1 MKKCLAALTAS
12 VMALGSL
19 PALAVQAEEVALP
32 GDVDGDGYITGH
44 DSALLCRS
52 LREDNFSLTE
62 EELARAD
69 ATGDGLVDRNDLDWI
84 RENEEYPIG
93 DVDLNGSMDL
103 FDSYQMLLS
112 MYPEENVY
120 LNTLEQNLA
129 DFTADRE
136 VHPEDVYALF
146 ILYSASTIDVV
157 DKLSENYVENG
168 TYYSIDFK
176 AGDFDGDGL
185 ITHHDVALIQCSAV
199 INEYVEWVRSNDS
212 FAWMDSNRDGFIDDK
227 DISDIKTM
235 VEYDEPYG
243 HCDGKS
249 SSGAFQSSYDALM
262 LSSYQNTE
270 MLEIINQSDADAMK
284 PDGQVYFWDESRQRY
299 VIGLTD
305 YKLYDVTLDGVVD
318 IEDASSLLSAS
329 SRLAIGKSFFLEDGY
344 YEYKLFS
351 GEEFCLD
358 IMDFPN

>member
-52 LREDNFSLTE
+52 LREENFSLTE
-62 EELARAD
+62 EEFSRAD
-69 ATGDGLVDRNDLDWI
+69 ATGDGVVNREDLDWL
-84 RENEEYPIG
+84 RANEEYQIG
-93 DVDLNGSMDL
+93 DVNLDGR
-103 FDSYQMLLS
+103 LLLTDVS
-112 MYPEENVY
+112 QILPSLDPEKNVH
-120 LNTLEQNLA
+120 LNTLEYNLA
-129 DFTADRE
+129 DYTADRE
-136 VHPEDVYALF
+136 VHPEDAYALF
-146 ILYSASTIDVV
+146 KRDSAIIDGVFV
-157 DKLSENYVENG
+157 MLSENHIEKG

-185 ITHHDVALIQCSAV
+185 VTYHDVALIQCSAV
-199 INEYVEWVRSNDS
+199 RNQYVEWVRANDS
-212 FAWMDSNRDGFIDDK
+212 YAWMDPNRDGFIDDK

-351 GEEFCLD
+351 GEEYCLD
-358 IMDFPN
+358 VMDFPD